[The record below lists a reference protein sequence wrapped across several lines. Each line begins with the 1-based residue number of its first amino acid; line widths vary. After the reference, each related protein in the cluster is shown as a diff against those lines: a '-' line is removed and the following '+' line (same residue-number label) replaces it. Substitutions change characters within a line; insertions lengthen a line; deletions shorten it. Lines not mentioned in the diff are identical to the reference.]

1 MGPRVRPRSPRP
13 SVTRAVGREL
23 LARCRRTG
31 GEALLGDKGYAARER
46 AGAARSC
53 GVVDKLGAA
62 AV

>member
-1 MGPRVRPRSPRP
+1 
-13 SVTRAVGREL
+13 VTRAVGREL